1 MKAWIGAAA
10 LVGTMASG
18 QAMADGNQLLG
29 QCQAAL
35 RTMDGVD
42 KANPGFNVGYCM
54 GQVTGVM
61 DMLSVHSQEILV
73 RYRPCTPEGGIPYG
87 QGIRIVVQF
96 LKENPRLLQLEA
108 STLIN
113 MALKDAYPCKN

>member
-1 MKAWIGAAA
+1 MKTWIGVVA
-10 LVGTMASG
+10 LVGTLASG

-42 KANPGFNVGYCM
+42 KENPGFNVGYCM

-61 DMLSVHSQEILV
+61 DMLSVHSEEILV
-73 RYRPCTPEGGIPYG
+73 RYRPCTPDGGIQYG

-96 LKENPRLLQLEA
+96 LKENPKLLQLGA